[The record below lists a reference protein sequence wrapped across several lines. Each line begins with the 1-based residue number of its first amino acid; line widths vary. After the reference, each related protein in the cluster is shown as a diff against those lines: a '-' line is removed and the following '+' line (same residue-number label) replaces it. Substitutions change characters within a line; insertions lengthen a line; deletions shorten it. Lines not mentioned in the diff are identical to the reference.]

1 MSNVM
6 TVRELSEKLH
16 IGRDNAYKLMRL
28 KGFPSIMIGNKF
40 IVLEDDVEDFLKE
53 HRDLKIYLE

>member
-1 MSNVM
+1 MTNVM

-16 IGRDNAYKLMRL
+16 IGRDNAYRLMKL

-40 IVLEDDVEDFLKE
+40 IVLEDDVEEFLKN